1 MAYIF
6 KGLDGKKMSEI
17 IAALPEVQAEVDA
30 RAFEIGVRAEELL
43 RQHRAE
49 GIAQIDIVKGDIDS
63 YVVLEDTNGT
73 NAKSGANSAAS
84 IEFGRSAYNVEVV
97 DQNGHYVT
105 EYTVGAMQGLHI
117 LEEAS
122 HLPKKNG
129 PSVKVHR
136 QKVRIIRRKK
146 KKAKAKKR
154 GGGRG

>member
-1 MAYIF
+1 MAYIY
-6 KGLDGKKMSEI
+6 KGLNGKNLEEI
-17 IAALPEVQAEVDA
+17 IASLDGVQDEVDS

-43 RQHRAE
+43 LQHRAE
-49 GIAQIDIVKGDIDS
+49 GIAQIDIVKGDVDS
-63 YVVLEDTNGT
+63 YVVLVDANGT

-84 IEFGRSAYNVEVV
+84 IEFGRSAYDVEVV
-97 DQNGHYVT
+97 DQQGHYVT

-122 HLPKKNG
+122 HLPKKSG
-129 PSVKVHR
+129 PTVKVKR

-146 KKAKAKKR
+146 KKR